1 MVENRQREWI
11 RTASPTRRPLAVE
24 GVAVE
29 ADGPAVEEAVPAGGA
44 RRAGARRVGA
54 RRRPPRRV
62 VAMGGSSALQSWFAK
77 GNGKLRLLS
86 RMICAIG
93 EIFGG

>member
-1 MVENRQREWI
+1 
-11 RTASPTRRPLAVE
+11 
-24 GVAVE
+24 
-29 ADGPAVEEAVPAGGA
+29 
-44 RRAGARRVGA
+44 
-54 RRRPPRRV
+54 
-62 VAMGGSSALQSWFAK
+62 MGGSSALQSWFAK